1 MVDDQTLISL
11 VQNGDEVAFAQL
23 YKRHEQYV
31 RAVVR
36 RHLGAHDEMVDEV
49 VQDVFFSL
57 LEKLR
62 YFRAECAFSSFLYT
76 IARGKSIDVI
86 RKKKVVRALHH
97 VIPHSILA
105 KMKSLVAPDYVER
118 SEVEEKINVVLNAL
132 PRDYAVVI
140 RLKYMEELS
149 VEQIAT
155 DLGVSTKTIESR
167 LFRARTSFK
176 TLWTR

>member
-1 MVDDQTLISL
+1 
-11 VQNGDEVAFAQL
+11 
-23 YKRHEQYV
+23 
-31 RAVVR
+31 
-36 RHLGAHDEMVDEV
+36 
-49 VQDVFFSL
+49 
-57 LEKLR
+57 
-62 YFRAECAFSSFLYT
+62 
-76 IARGKSIDVI
+76 
-86 RKKKVVRALHH
+86 
-97 VIPHSILA
+97 
-105 KMKSLVAPDYVER
+105 VER